1 MLICIRTLPFAI
13 RHSPSIG
20 PIPFH
25 ASHWKSPNRSMQH
38 LPTRSN
44 TRAIRLWLFAV
55 AACVVATL
63 MIGGATRLTESGLS
77 IVEWKPVTGTIP
89 PLSEAAWQ
97 AEFEQ
102 YQAIPQYRVLNRGMT
117 LPEFKTIYWWEWA
130 HRMAARLTGAVFLL
144 PFLWFLWRGRIA
156 PALGPRLWAIF
167 GLGALQGAIGW
178 WMVASGLEHRVDVS
192 QYRLALHLTLACVVY
207 AAIVWT
213 AVRLEPA
220 RLSEAPGR
228 IRAGALGLLALVLMQ
243 IYLGAL
249 VAGLDAGLIYNT
261 WPLIDGRV
269 VPPASE
275 LFAGEPLWRNLFDN
289 RLTVQFDHRMMAYVL
304 LLAAILHGI
313 DVARTLREGPALY
326 GAWVL
331 AVALLLQA
339 GLGILTLLHQAP
351 LALALLHQATAILV
365 LTIAAVHAAR
375 LAASASPAL
384 AGSVAVS
391 SSP

>member
-1 MLICIRTLPFAI
+1 
-13 RHSPSIG
+13 
-20 PIPFH
+20 
-25 ASHWKSPNRSMQH
+25 MQH
-38 LPTRSN
+38 LPTRSD
-44 TRAIRLWLFAV
+44 TRATRRWLFVV

-97 AEFEQ
+97 AEFEK

-144 PFLWFLWRGRIA
+144 PFLWFLWRGRIG
-156 PALGPRLWAIF
+156 PALRPRLWAIF

-326 GAWVL
+326 GAWAL
-331 AVALLLQA
+331 AVALLLQG

-375 LAASASPAL
+375 IVAIGAPEMARSM
-384 AGSVAVS
+384 AVS
-391 SSP
+391 SAP